1 MERRSRVGSDLY
13 RGPLSGT
20 AQKIMSAIR
29 FQYSDRTAS
38 TREARQIQITSAVN
52 HRPPEGSKSKN
63 ILGGKEESET
73 KHRKRIISLQ
83 PGSSSICYEDNA
95 MREQEVAS
103 SILEGKERSSLT
115 LTMPDHKAF
124 DLGSS
129 KPRSISGVCIET
141 HRDAEVAPCTSEA
154 KEYFSLTS
162 STSREKTFDLSS
174 RKRDSFLP
182 IYLPAEA
189 YWENKTQTFEKE
201 RKYSQFIVEE
211 ETPIESPRKQVVR
224 LPQTD
229 MLNIKEFI
237 LANDKVNNSSDKV
250 HKENKLANGDIE
262 KENSTIKEAVRTEEQ
277 LTPEK
282 YAPFAVAE
290 PERCT
295 SECPEIQNRCR
306 EQTKRSERSR
316 KPPGRG
322 ETRSSEETAASLKRK
337 QSAANRKAK
346 KAAVKWATPQTLG
359 CVGQSAGDHQK
370 NNDVARK
377 PLLTVGSDTR
387 ICDAANLNAGERSRV
402 LEEAAQAAAIVL
414 TMVYQDGTSQLSK
427 EQKPFPSVSGFLML
441 LKNRLD
447 VTGTT
452 GCSVDDFGTTGTD
465 RKYIYLKLEQRPAWL
480 QQGQDHRQ
488 FTREMLLQ
496 ILGSKRPVI
505 CFKAKELLRTAM
517 QHYRK
522 EINWKQGNI
531 DFVYFKLKAR

>member
-1 MERRSRVGSDLY
+1 MSR
-13 RGPLSGT
+13 
-20 AQKIMSAIR
+20 K
-29 FQYSDRTAS
+29 
-38 TREARQIQITSAVN
+38 
-52 HRPPEGSKSKN
+52 
-63 ILGGKEESET
+63 
-73 KHRKRIISLQ
+73 
-83 PGSSSICYEDNA
+83 
-95 MREQEVAS
+95 
-103 SILEGKERSSLT
+103 
-115 LTMPDHKAF
+115 
-124 DLGSS
+124 
-129 KPRSISGVCIET
+129 
-141 HRDAEVAPCTSEA
+141 
-154 KEYFSLTS
+154 
-162 STSREKTFDLSS
+162 KTFDLS
-174 RKRDSFLP
+174 RNRDSFSP

-189 YWENKTQTFEKE
+189 YWEKKTQTFEKE

-211 ETPIESPRKQVVR
+211 ETSIESPRKQVVR
-224 LPQTD
+224 MPQTD

-250 HKENKLANGDIE
+250 HKENKLANVNIE
-262 KENSTIKEAVRTEEQ
+262 KENSNFKEAV

-282 YAPFAVAE
+282 HAPFAVAE

-295 SECPEIQNRCR
+295 SERPEIQNCCR
-306 EQTKRSERSR
+306 EQTKRSARSR

-337 QSAANRKAK
+337 QSAADRKAK
-346 KAAVKWATPQTLG
+346 KAAVKWATPQALG

-377 PLLTVGSDTR
+377 PLLTVGSDAQ

-414 TMVYQDGTSQLSK
+414 TMVYQDGTSQLST

-447 VTGTT
+447 VTGTA

-531 DFVYFKLKAR
+531 DLV